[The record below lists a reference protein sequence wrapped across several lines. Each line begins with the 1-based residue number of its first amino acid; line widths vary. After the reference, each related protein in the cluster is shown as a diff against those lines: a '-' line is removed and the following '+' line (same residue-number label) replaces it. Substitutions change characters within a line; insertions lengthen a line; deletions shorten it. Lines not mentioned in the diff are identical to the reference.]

1 MYINYVCFYI
11 IYVYSACTYGIQFNI
26 NERTRLMSNNNLFTE
41 ERLNALISL
50 KNKMNIN
57 LKINVT

>member
-1 MYINYVCFYI
+1 MYAFISYNMYIQH
-11 IYVYSACTYGIQFNI
+11 AHI
-26 NERTRLMSNNNLFTE
+26 NERTRLKSNNNLFTE

-50 KNKMNIN
+50 KNKININ